1 MIEPAQAPAAHPD
14 RLSLHQGLRTAV
26 AAGLAYWLTMLLH
39 LPAGY
44 WAAISAIVVM
54 QSQVG
59 ATLIASRD
67 RLAGTA
73 IGSLVGLLTAMVWHQ
88 SIAVFA
94 LGVLVVMVLCT
105 ALHLQNAGRL
115 HGGVAVAI
123 IVLIPRDQSIWHIAV
138 ERFLEVSF
146 GIIVSLA
153 VAVAGRKSVP
163 CFRPKPR
170 RERCPGF
177 SRCKPAASEAR
188 LAVIARPAPSACGNV
203 PLPNADHRPAAR
215 SSSAWQN
222 CDGLSFPAAM

>member
-1 MIEPAQAPAAHPD
+1 MRPIDWQPCQEPGPASAWNNACMIEPAQAPAAHPD

-115 HGGVAVAI
+115 GGVAVAI

-153 VAVAGRKSVP
+153 VAVAWTKIGSM
-163 CFRPKPR
+163 
-170 RERCPGF
+170 
-177 SRCKPAASEAR
+177 
-188 LAVIARPAPSACGNV
+188 
-203 PLPNADHRPAAR
+203 
-215 SSSAWQN
+215 
-222 CDGLSFPAAM
+222 FPAKA